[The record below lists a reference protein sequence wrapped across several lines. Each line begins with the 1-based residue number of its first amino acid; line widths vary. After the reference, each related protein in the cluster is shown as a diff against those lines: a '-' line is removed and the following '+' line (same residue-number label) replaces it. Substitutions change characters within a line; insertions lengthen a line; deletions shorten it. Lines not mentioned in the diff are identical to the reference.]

1 MPGGV
6 PLAFLIRIGKGAGMD
21 ISQLDI
27 KEIKGVGTQRA
38 RILNKLG
45 IYTIGDLLL
54 YVPREYKDLSKVMP
68 LYSYKENDDLVSK
81 VRVCSQPKVLH
92 VRSKMEIL
100 KVAVSDQSG
109 KAVCIWYNQP
119 FLKQK
124 IKPNMELLIW
134 GKVKY
139 QYKEMQIINPSFYE
153 IDENMDFPKMIPIYP
168 LAGTLTQKV
177 IQGIIKNA
185 LSMTN
190 NQLKDPWPE
199 SLRKEYKLAELN
211 YAFYHI
217 HFPRD
222 RNCLENA
229 RRRLV
234 FEEFFSFCLAL
245 KMIRKQY
252 RNKDKGISFS
262 IEKEMMEDFLSHLP
276 FALTQGQ
283 RDVLCE
289 ILQDMK
295 RKCPMN
301 RLIQGDVGSGK
312 TVLAAAAL
320 FIAVINRYQGAYMVP
335 TEILAKQHYA
345 TLKKLFHSYD
355 IHIGIL
361 EGSMSRKK
369 RKEAIQAIREGK
381 WDIVVGTHALLQDDV
396 SFYRLGLVI
405 TDEQHRF
412 GVRQRAQLSQKG
424 IMPDVLVIS
433 ATPIP
438 RTLGLI
444 LYGDLDISII
454 REMPP
459 GRKPVKTYHVPSQ
472 IRERM
477 YQFIQQ
483 EIRKGRQAYVVCPL
497 VDPSE
502 HIIARSAEE
511 IYQELVKRFPR
522 DIKIGLVHGKMKNEE
537 KDFIMEEFQE
547 QRIHLLVTTTVI
559 EVGVNIPNATIMIIE
574 NADRFGLAQLHQ
586 LRGRVGRGDV
596 QSYCFLVSETPSK
609 EAQKRISIMTSTN
622 DGFVIA
628 EEDFKMRGPGD
639 FLGVRQH
646 GLPEFKIADIFKDM
660 EILKETQ
667 KAVDTMLDKY
677 ASDDLRTLM
686 DTAVQKFFKHL
697 DGIVLN

>member
-1 MPGGV
+1 
-6 PLAFLIRIGKGAGMD
+6 MD

-45 IYTIGDLLL
+45 IHTVEDLLL

-68 LYSYKENDDLVSK
+68 LYSYKENDELVSK
-81 VRVCSQPKVLH
+81 VRVRSQPKVIR
-92 VRSKMEIL
+92 VRGKMEIL
-100 KVAVSDQSG
+100 KVVVSDQSG
-109 KAVCIWYNQP
+109 KGVCIWYNQS

-139 QYKEMQIINPSFYE
+139 QYKEMQIINPSFFE
-153 IDENMDFPKMIPIYP
+153 VNEKMDYQKMIPIYP
-168 LAGTLTQKV
+168 LSGTLTQKI
-177 IQGIIKNA
+177 IQGIIRNA
-185 LSMTN
+185 LFMTN
-190 NQLKDPWPE
+190 NQLKDPLPE
-199 SLRKEYKLAELN
+199 SFRREYKLAELN
-211 YAFYHI
+211 YALLNI
-217 HFPRD
+217 HFPLD
-222 RNCLENA
+222 RNSLENA

-245 KMIRKQY
+245 KILRDQY
-252 RNKDKGISFS
+252 RDKDKGISFS
-262 IEKEMMEDFLSHLP
+262 IRQEIMEDFLSNLP
-276 FALTQGQ
+276 FTLTQGQ
-283 RDVLCE
+283 RNVLCE
-289 ILQDMK
+289 ILKDMK
-295 RKCPMN
+295 RKSPMN
-301 RLIQGDVGSGK
+301 RLLQGDVGSGK

-320 FIAVINRYQGAYMVP
+320 FTAVINRYQGVFMVP

-345 TLKKLFHSYD
+345 TLKRIFHGYD
-355 IHIGIL
+355 IQIGIL
-361 EGSMSRKK
+361 EGSMTRKK
-369 RKEAIQAIREGK
+369 REEAIHAIQEGI
-381 WDIVVGTHALLQDDV
+381 WDIVIGTHALLQDDV

-424 IMPDVLVIS
+424 MMPDVLVIS

-454 REMPP
+454 RELPP
-459 GRKPVKTYHVPSQ
+459 GRKPVKTYYVSSQ
-472 IRERM
+472 MRERM
-477 YQFIQQ
+477 YYFIQQ
-483 EIRKGRQAYVVCPL
+483 EIRKGRQVYVVCPL

-502 HIIARSAEE
+502 HIIASSAEE
-511 IYQELVKRFPR
+511 IHRELDKRFPR
-522 DIKIGLVHGKMKNEE
+522 DIKIGLVHGKMKNDE
-537 KDFIMEEFQE
+537 KDIIMKEFQE
-547 QRIHLLVTTTVI
+547 KRIHLLVATTVI
-559 EVGVNIPNATIMIIE
+559 EVGVNIPNATIMVIE

-586 LRGRVGRGDV
+586 LRGRVGRGDI

-609 EAQKRISIMTSTN
+609 EARKRMSIMTSTN

-639 FLGVRQH
+639 FLGIRQH
-646 GLPEFKIADIFKDM
+646 GLPEFKVADIFKDM

-667 KAVDTMLDKY
+667 KVADTILDKHGHY
-677 ASDDLRTLM
+677 DIQNIRDA
-686 DTAVQKFFKHL
+686 AVQRFFTHL